1 MLVGVQ
7 IIINILLTAA
17 ALWLLWQNIKI
28 WSSIKDLAKI
38 VEHVDED
45 MEYVLRL
52 ICKKVI
58 KIKSMD
64 ENEGIINMVMNYE
77 IPDASDNDL

>member
-17 ALWLLWQNIKI
+17 VLWLLWQNIKI

-45 MEYVLRL
+45 MEHVLRL

-77 IPDASDNDL
+77 IQDASDNDR

>member
-17 ALWLLWQNIKI
+17 VLWLLWQNIKI
-28 WSSIKDLAKI
+28 WSSIKDLAKN

-45 MEYVLRL
+45 MEHVLRL

-77 IPDASDNDL
+77 IPDASDNDR

>member
-17 ALWLLWQNIKI
+17 VLWLLWQNIKI

-52 ICKKVI
+52 ISKKVI

-77 IPDASDNDL
+77 IQDASDNGR

>member
-17 ALWLLWQNIKI
+17 VLWLLWQNFKI

-45 MEYVLRL
+45 MEHVLRL

-77 IPDASDNDL
+77 IPDASDNDR

>member
-17 ALWLLWQNIKI
+17 VLWLLWQNIKI

-38 VEHVDED
+38 VEHVDKD
-45 MEYVLRL
+45 MERVLRL

-77 IPDASDNDL
+77 IPDASDNDR

>member
-7 IIINILLTAA
+7 IIINILLIAA
-17 ALWLLWQNIKI
+17 VLWLLWQNIKI

-45 MEYVLRL
+45 MEHVLRL
-52 ICKKVI
+52 NG
-58 KIKSMD
+58 D
-64 ENEGIINMVMNYE
+64 E
-77 IPDASDNDL
+77 L

>member
-17 ALWLLWQNIKI
+17 VLWLLWQNIKI

-45 MEYVLRL
+45 MEHVLRL
-52 ICKKVI
+52 ISKKVI

-77 IPDASDNDL
+77 IPDASDNDR

>member
-17 ALWLLWQNIKI
+17 VLWLLWQNIKI

-52 ICKKVI
+52 ISKKVI

-77 IPDASDNDL
+77 IPDASDNDR